1 MDDESDVKDLAGKGL
16 NGSNLSRADL
26 NGTNLTGAKLSGVVG
41 ADFSGAILE

>member
-16 NGSNLSRADL
+16 NGSNL
-26 NGTNLTGAKLSGVVG
+26 TGANLSGVVG

>member
-16 NGSNLSRADL
+16 NGSNPSRAD
-26 NGTNLTGAKLSGVVG
+26 LSGVVG

>member
-26 NGTNLTGAKLSGVVG
+26 NGTNLPGANVSGVVG
-41 ADFSGAILE
+41 VDFSGASLE

>member
-16 NGSNLSRADL
+16 NG
-26 NGTNLTGAKLSGVVG
+26 TNLTGANLSGVVG